1 MADKTIPALDTHA
14 SPTSEDLLIIVDDP
28 IGNPVNK
35 KIRLDNLLSALSTDK
50 TTRSVAN
57 KVQSRADTNVARDIN
72 LRNSKTVLQPEIIK
86 GEVDDLKG
94 VLGTLDLEEN
104 SVWHVEIDGTSVT
117 ANDTFKW
124 WRDGDTSSGAAT
136 VDIDGTNQALANG
149 ISIKFDTVVGH
160 KTTDRWQIVGL
171 IESRIDFQGSLLIE
185 DSVPENGSFT
195 SNFSETG
202 NMQLESGIDMAL
214 EDGVEKDMYIS
225 ANTTVMR
232 FRGAMQIGSATD
244 SVGFYGTAPVV
255 ANATFLS
262 SETAAATAGGWQGI
276 LDELERLGLVS

>member
-57 KVQSRADTNVARDIN
+57 KIQSRADTNVARDIN

-86 GEVDDLKG
+86 GEVDDLTV

-104 SVWHVEIDGTSVT
+104 SCWHVEIDGPSVT

-124 WRDGDTSSGAAT
+124 WRD
-136 VDIDGTNQALANG
+136 
-149 ISIKFDTVVGH
+149 
-160 KTTDRWQIVGL
+160 
-171 IESRIDFQGSLLIE
+171 
-185 DSVPENGSFT
+185 
-195 SNFSETG
+195 
-202 NMQLESGIDMAL
+202 
-214 EDGVEKDMYIS
+214 
-225 ANTTVMR
+225 
-232 FRGAMQIGSATD
+232 
-244 SVGFYGTAPVV
+244 
-255 ANATFLS
+255 
-262 SETAAATAGGWQGI
+262 
-276 LDELERLGLVS
+276 

>member
-1 MADKTIPALDTHA
+1 MADKSIPALNTHE

-57 KVQSRADTNVARDIN
+57 KIQSRADTNVARDIN
-72 LRNSKTVLQPEIIK
+72 LRNSKTALQPEIIK
-86 GEVDDLKG
+86 GEVDDLK
-94 VLGTLDLEEN
+94 VILGTFDLEEN
-104 SVWHVEIDGTSVT
+104 SVWHVEIDGTSIT

-124 WRDGDTSSGAAT
+124 WRDGDTSTGAST
-136 VDIDGTNQALANG
+136 VDIDGTDQALANG
-149 ISIKFDTVVGH
+149 VSIKFDTVTGH
-160 KTTDRWQIVGL
+160 KITDRWQIVGL

-185 DSVPENGSFT
+185 DSVPDNGSFT

-232 FRGAMQIGSATD
+232 FRGGVQIGSATD
-244 SVGFYGTAPVV
+244 IVGFYGSAPVA
-255 ANATFLS
+255 ANSTFIAGAT
-262 SETAAATAGGWQGI
+262 TAADI
-276 LDELERLGLVS
+276 IDELERLGLVS

>member
-1 MADKTIPALDTHA
+1 MADKTIPALNTHE

-35 KIRLDNLLSALSTDK
+35 KIRLDNLLSALSTDT

-57 KVQSRADTNVARDIN
+57 KVQSRADTNVARDLN
-72 LRNSKTVLQPEIIK
+72 LRNHPTVLQPEVLK
-86 GEVDDLKG
+86 GEQDDMT
-94 VLGTLDLEEN
+94 VILGTLDMAEN
-104 SVWHVEIDGTSVT
+104 SVWHVEIDGTSVS

-124 WRDGDTSSGAAT
+124 WRDGNTSTGATT
-136 VDIDGTNQALANG
+136 VDITGGTQALANG
-149 ISIKFDTVVGH
+149 ISVKFGDVTCH

-171 IESRIDFQGSLLIE
+171 LESRIDFHGSLLIE
-185 DSVPENGSFT
+185 DSVPDNGTFT

-202 NMQLESGIDMAL
+202 NLQLESGMDMAL

-244 SVGFYGTAPVV
+244 TVGFYGTAPVSQNTSFV
-255 ANATFLS
+255 AGAS
-262 SETAAATAGGWQGI
+262 TAAHIIT
-276 LDELERLGLVS
+276 ELTRLGIVS

>member
-1 MADKTIPALDTHA
+1 MADKSIPALNTHE

-57 KVQSRADTNVARDIN
+57 KIQSRADTNVARDIN
-72 LRNSKTVLQPEIIK
+72 LRNSKTALQPEIIK
-86 GEVDDLKG
+86 GEVDDLK
-94 VLGTLDLEEN
+94 VILGTFDLEEN
-104 SVWHVEIDGTSVT
+104 SVWHVEIDGTSIT

-124 WRDGDTSSGAAT
+124 WRDGDTSTGAST
-136 VDIDGTNQALANG
+136 VDIDGTDQALANG
-149 ISIKFDTVVGH
+149 VSIKFDTVTGH
-160 KTTDRWQIVGL
+160 KITDRWQIVGL

-185 DSVPENGSFT
+185 DSVPDNGSFT

-232 FRGAMQIGSATD
+232 FRGGVQIGSATD
-244 SVGFYGTAPVV
+244 IVGFYGTAPVA
-255 ANATFLS
+255 ANSTFIAGAT
-262 SETAAATAGGWQGI
+262 TAADI
-276 LDELERLGLVS
+276 IDELERLGLVS

>member
-1 MADKTIPALDTHA
+1 MADKTIPALNTHE

-35 KIRLDNLLSALSTDK
+35 KIRLDNLLSALSTDT

-72 LRNSKTVLQPEIIK
+72 LRNHPTVLQPEVLK
-86 GEVDDLKG
+86 GEQDDMT
-94 VLGTLDLEEN
+94 VILGTLDMAEN
-104 SVWHVEIDGTSVT
+104 SVWHVEIDGTSVS

-124 WRDGDTSSGAAT
+124 WRDGNTATGATT
-136 VDIDGTNQALANG
+136 VDITGGTQALANG
-149 ISIKFDTVVGH
+149 ISVKFDDVTGH

-171 IESRIDFQGSLLIE
+171 LESRIDFQGSLLIE
-185 DSVPENGSFT
+185 DSVPDNGTFT

-202 NMQLESGIDMAL
+202 NLQLESGMDMAL

-244 SVGFYGTAPVV
+244 TVGFYGTAPVSQNTSFV
-255 ANATFLS
+255 AGAS
-262 SETAAATAGGWQGI
+262 TAAHIIT
-276 LDELERLGLVS
+276 ELTRLGIVS

>member
-28 IGNPVNK
+28 LGNPVNK

-57 KVQSRADTNVARDIN
+57 KIQSRADTNVARDIN
-72 LRNSKTVLQPEIIK
+72 LRNSKTALQPEILK
-86 GEVDDLKG
+86 GEVDDLKV

-104 SVWHVEIDGTSVT
+104 SVWHVEIDGTSVSS
-117 ANDTFKW
+117 NDTFKW
-124 WRDGDTSSGAAT
+124 WRDGNTATGATT
-136 VDIDGTNQALANG
+136 VSITGGDQALANG
-149 ISIKFDTVVGH
+149 VSVKFDTVTGH

-185 DSVPENGSFT
+185 DSVPDNGSFT

-232 FRGAMQIGSATD
+232 FRGGLQIGSATD
-244 SVGFYGTAPVV
+244 TVGFYGTSPVA
-255 ANATFLS
+255 ANATFIS
-262 SETAAATAGGWQGI
+262 SESAAAAAGGWGGI

>member
-1 MADKTIPALDTHA
+1 MADKTIPALNTHE

-35 KIRLDNLLSALSTDK
+35 KIRLDNLLSALSTDT

-57 KVQSRADTNVARDIN
+57 KVQSRADTNVARDLN
-72 LRNSKTVLQPEIIK
+72 LRNHPTVLQPEVLK
-86 GEVDDLKG
+86 GEQDDMT
-94 VLGTLDLEEN
+94 VILGTLDMAEN
-104 SVWHVEIDGTSVT
+104 SVWHVEIDGTSVS

-124 WRDGDTSSGAAT
+124 WRDGNTATGATT
-136 VDIDGTNQALANG
+136 VDITGGTQALANG
-149 ISIKFDTVVGH
+149 ISVKFDDVTGH

-171 IESRIDFQGSLLIE
+171 LESRIDFQGSLLIE
-185 DSVPENGSFT
+185 DSVPDNGTFT

-202 NMQLESGIDMAL
+202 NLQLESGMDMAL

-244 SVGFYGTAPVV
+244 TVGFYGTAPVSQNTSFV
-255 ANATFLS
+255 AGAS
-262 SETAAATAGGWQGI
+262 TAAHIIT
-276 LDELERLGLVS
+276 ELTRLGIVS